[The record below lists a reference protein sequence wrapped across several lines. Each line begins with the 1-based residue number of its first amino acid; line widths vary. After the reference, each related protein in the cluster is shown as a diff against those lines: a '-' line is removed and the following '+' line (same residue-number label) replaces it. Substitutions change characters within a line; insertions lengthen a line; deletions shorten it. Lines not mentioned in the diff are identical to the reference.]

1 MRIDQFLYNVRQ
13 FKSRNIASNTCKN
26 GHIKVNDQLVKP
38 SREVIPTDIVKV
50 RKNQIWRTF
59 EILSM
64 PKNRISAKLV
74 DLYCIEKTENSI
86 LETES
91 LRKLSYNVFREQ
103 GKGRPT
109 KKERRE
115 IDSIIIKDDSDE

>member
-1 MRIDQFLYNVRQ
+1 MVIFRL
-13 FKSRNIASNTCKN
+13 
-26 GHIKVNDQLVKP
+26 NDKLLVKP
-38 SREVIPTDIVKV
+38 SREVVPTDIVKF

-86 LETES
+86 IEIES
-91 LRKLSYNVFREQ
+91 LRKLSSNIFREQ

-115 IDSIIIKDDSDE
+115 IDNINFDRRFK